1 MKRYDRR
8 RHAALQDERLTRL
21 AQQDLYTFVR
31 QAWPI
36 LEPDTPFKPNWHL
49 ELICEY
55 LMAVT
60 VGKIRRLVINVPP
73 RYGKS
78 LLVSVYWPLWEWL
91 RRPSGRW
98 LFASYSEAL
107 ALAHSQARRRVLRD
121 PWFQARWSQIR
132 LTRDQQAKA
141 EFHNTRRGVMAALS
155 LGGSATGRGGHRLV
169 IDDPHSPEQ
178 ADSDVLRE
186 QAVRRFREHLAT
198 RLDDKAHDA
207 IVVVMQRLHTDDIT
221 ALCQELRYEVLS
233 LPAYESNRRV
243 ITFPLSERKIV
254 REPNEPLWPARE
266 GHAELA
272 ELRHALGSYAFA
284 AQYLQDPVPRVG
296 GMFPRTWWNT
306 YVDVPE
312 GGRLIQ
318 SWDLAFKDSAGSDFV
333 VGLVGVQV
341 GACLYLIDRVKKRM
355 SFTETV
361 AAMLLML
368 ERYPQTS
375 AVLVESA
382 ANGEA
387 VVDALKERISGLI
400 AVLPKGGKIARA
412 SAVQPMIE
420 AGQVYL
426 PAPGVSGWTGRH
438 AWVEDFVE
446 VCARFPKVAHDD
458 DVDALTQLLVWMRE
472 HNNLEPAGLLRAP
485 EPSLRS
491 SAIFGDRSRGL
502 AALDATLQARR
513 AGSRRRVGAWS

>member
-1 MKRYDRR
+1 M
-8 RHAALQDERLTRL
+8 
-21 AQQDLYTFVR
+21 
-31 QAWPI
+31 
-36 LEPDTPFKPNWHL
+36 
-49 ELICEY
+49 
-55 LMAVT
+55 
-60 VGKIRRLVINVPP
+60 
-73 RYGKS
+73 S
-78 LLVSVYWPLWEWL
+78 
-91 RRPSGRW
+91 
-98 LFASYSEAL
+98 
-107 ALAHSQARRRVLRD
+107 HSQARRRLLRD
-121 PWFQARWSQIR
+121 PWFQARWSHVR
-132 LTRDQQAKA
+132 LTPDQQAKA

-207 IVVVMQRLHTDDIT
+207 IVVVMQRLHTDDVT
-221 ALCQELRYEVLS
+221 ALCQELGYEVLS
-233 LPAYESNRRV
+233 LPAYESKRRI
-243 ITFPLSERKIV
+243 ITFPTSRRRVVRK
-254 REPNEPLWPARE
+254 PNEPLWPARE
-266 GHAELA
+266 GQAELA
-272 ELRHALGSYAFA
+272 ELWRALGSYAFA

-296 GMFPRTWWNT
+296 GMFPRTWWNS
-306 YVDVPE
+306 YDELPD

-318 SWDLAFKDSAGSDFV
+318 SWDLAFKDSVGSDYV
-333 VGLVGVQV
+333 VGLVGLQV

-361 AAMLLML
+361 SAMLRTL
-368 ERYPQTS
+368 ERHPQTR

-387 VVDALKERISGLI
+387 VVDTLKERIPGLMS
-400 AVLPKGGKIARA
+400 VLPKGGKNARA

-426 PAPGVSGWTGRH
+426 PARGVAGWTGRH

-472 HNNLEPAGLLRAP
+472 HNNVESAGLIR
-485 EPSLRS
+485 EPIPTLCLTS
-491 SAIFGDRSRGL
+491 IFGNRPRGI
-502 AALDATLQARR
+502 AALDATLAARR
-513 AGSRRRVGAWS
+513 AVDRRRVGQWL